1 MCIDIGSFVS
11 GLFKGQVF
19 KSLEGIS
26 IGGSCMLRRVFTL
39 RSPPPD
45 TTVEQMYTTDVSALE
60 EIPRA
65 CQMPSGVA
73 AVETQVNDN
82 TMNVSFI
89 HCYSSKYMYN
99 VVINFFCGGW
109 GDFLISLLYAYM
121 YSN

>member
-1 MCIDIGSFVS
+1 MS

-39 RSPPPD
+39 KSPPPD
-45 TTVEQMYTTDVSALE
+45 TIVEQAYTTDASALE

-73 AVETQVNDN
+73 AAETQVNYFSLN
-82 TMNVSFI
+82 CFSHYLTTCSFI
-89 HCYSSKYMYN
+89 IGGGGLPNCI
-99 VVINFFCGGW
+99 VIN
-109 GDFLISLLYAYM
+109 
-121 YSN
+121 